1 MKFYFYLHTH
11 WDREWYFTNETVKVL
26 LQNNIDQYLKNPSLP
41 SFYLDGQIS
50 LVVDYLKNASVENR
64 NKFLDLLKKKKIIT
78 GPWYSQPDV
87 FNSLAETIIRNL
99 QITKKIS
106 QDLQI
111 PISKTMY
118 CPDTFGFGNN
128 LPQIFKLLGFND
140 FIFWR
145 GINHKIESDYFI
157 WEGIEKTK
165 INCYCLRFGY
175 FIMGSFIDWKL
186 VSDGKIDQAINIFIK
201 KFSNSIQEK
210 HYLKM
215 HQKYD
220 LPVMIGVGHDQ
231 APIYRNI
238 YKFFQELNKKWEH
251 KFEIKSHEDFFK
263 ELKIKKN
270 KKTDLHKENLDYS
283 FVSKIHRTIAS
294 TRYDFKKCF
303 RDNELFLYHQLEP
316 LQLWFKVNN
325 LNYQN
330 YKNQLWI
337 QKICKMQA
345 HDALGACV
353 TDSVYLN
360 NLNNLKQTLNEM
372 QTEKD
377 YIFRQISQNQNLG
390 DNDLIIFN
398 PMVNKN
404 VESISVSKQTFN
416 KKIEG
421 YIKDKNYE
429 IYILNSRKNE
439 LIFNDAYEADVI
451 LINQKIKPLNFQ
463 TIKTNQKIK
472 KIKFEKI
479 TKNEL
484 KDYQNKYLL
493 EVENDQGDTYDF
505 DPCKNQE
512 TTILRPKNI
521 EGQKINNLK
530 IIKIKFYLEKI
541 NQEFKLTIFKTKEQ
555 EKLFIET
562 ISKIKNTK
570 VSLLINCNE
579 NIKYENLFYEQTLS
593 SKKAKND
600 DNIEWEKFK
609 YLDKPVN
616 AYRTN
621 SFIKYK
627 KNTVITYGTNEFW
640 IKNNFIK
647 ITLYRSVDFLGKA
660 NLINRP
666 GKISGLDSKK
676 IKTDL
681 AQMYQSKLEF
691 EFSVYTK
698 DKNNLNQIINSAY
711 RKPMIFLLKSP
722 DVEKDSLGQFII
734 ETQKMTFN
742 KKIKFPKNEN
752 LYVSSSWINY
762 DNKLQMTLTNFQKEK
777 INNLALNKTKILV
790 NKKW

>member
-26 LQNNIDQYLKNPSLP
+26 LQNNIDQYLKNSSLP
-41 SFYLDGQIS
+41 KFYLDGQIS
-50 LVVDYLKNASVENR
+50 LVVDYLKKASTENK
-64 NKFLDLLKKKKIIT
+64 NKFLELLKKQKIIT

-87 FNSLAETIIRNL
+87 FNSLGETIIRNL
-99 QITKKIS
+99 QITKKIG
-106 QDLQI
+106 QDLNI
-111 PISKTMY
+111 YISKTMY

-175 FIMGSFIDWKL
+175 FVMGSFIDWKL
-186 VSDGKIDQAINIFIK
+186 VSNGKINEAVKIFIK
-201 KFSNSIQEK
+201 KFKNSIQEK

-215 HQKYD
+215 YQEYNM
-220 LPVMIGVGHDQ
+220 PVMIGVGHDQ

-238 YKFFQELNKKWEH
+238 YKFFEQLSKRWEH
-251 KFEIKSHEDFFK
+251 QFEIKSHEDFFK
-263 ELKIKKN
+263 ELKNN
-270 KKTDLHKENLDYS
+270 KKINLHQGNLDYS
-283 FVSKIHRTIAS
+283 YVSKIHRTIAS

-303 RDNELFLYHQLEP
+303 RNNELFLYHQLEP

-325 LNYQN
+325 SNYQN

-337 QKICKMQA
+337 QEICKMQA

-353 TDSVYLN
+353 SDNVYLN
-360 NLNNLKQTLNEM
+360 NLNNLKRTLNEM

-377 YIFRQISQNQNLG
+377 YIFRQIAQNQNLV

-398 PMVNKN
+398 PMINKN
-404 VESISVSKQTFN
+404 CESISVSKQTFN

-421 YIKDKNYE
+421 YIKGKDYE
-429 IYILNSRKNE
+429 LYILNARKNE

-451 LINQKIKPLNFQ
+451 LINQKMNPLTFEK
-463 TIKTNQKIK
+463 IKTDQKIQKIK
-472 KIKFEKI
+472 NNKIP
-479 TKNEL
+479 KNKL
-484 KDYQNKYLL
+484 KEYQNKYLL
-493 EVENDQGDTYDF
+493 EIENDQGDTYDF
-505 DPCKNQE
+505 DPSKNQQ
-512 TTILRPKNI
+512 TTILKPKNI
-521 EGQKINNLK
+521 EGTQISTIK
-530 IIKIKFYLEKI
+530 IITIKFYLEKS
-541 NQEFKLTIFKTKEQ
+541 NQEFNLKIIKTREQ

-562 ISKIKNTK
+562 TSKIKNAK
-570 VSLLINCNE
+570 VSLLINCDE
-579 NIKYENLFYEQTLS
+579 NIKLENLFYEQTLA
-593 SKKAKND
+593 SKKAED
-600 DNIEWEKFK
+600 DNLIEWEKLK

-627 KNTVITYGTNEFW
+627 KNIVITYGTNEFW
-640 IKNNFIK
+640 IKSNSIK

-676 IKTDL
+676 IETNL
-681 AQMYQSKLEF
+681 AQMYGAQLEF
-691 EFSVYTK
+691 EFSIYNQNE
-698 DKNNLNQIINSAY
+698 NNLNQIVNSAY

-734 ETQKMTFN
+734 ETQKMKFN
-742 KKIKFPKNEN
+742 KKLKIPKNEK

-762 DNKLQMTLTNFQKEK
+762 DNKLQLTLTNFQKEK

-790 NKKW
+790 DKKW

>member
-11 WDREWYFTNETVKVL
+11 WDREWYFTNETVKIL
-26 LQNNIDQYLKNPSLP
+26 LQNNIDQYLKNPNLP
-41 SFYLDGQIS
+41 KFYLDGQIS
-50 LVVDYLKNASVENR
+50 LVVDYLKNASAENK
-64 NKFLDLLKKKKIIT
+64 NKFLDLLKKQKIIT

-87 FNSLAETIIRNL
+87 FNSLGETIIRNL

-145 GINHKIESDYFI
+145 GINHQIKSDYFI
-157 WEGIEKTK
+157 WEGIEKTR

-175 FIMGSFIDWKL
+175 FVMGSFIDWKL
-186 VSDGKIDQAINIFIK
+186 VSNGKINEAIKIFIK
-201 KFSNSIQEK
+201 KFKNSLQEK

-215 HQKYD
+215 YEKYN

-238 YKFFQELNKKWEH
+238 YKFFEELSKKW
-251 KFEIKSHEDFFK
+251 KYQFEIKSHEDFFK
-263 ELKIKKN
+263 QLKINKN
-270 KKTDLHKENLDYS
+270 KKIDLHQGNLDYS
-283 FVSKIHRTIAS
+283 YVSKIHRTIAS

-316 LQLWFKVNN
+316 LQLWFKVNSS
-325 LNYQN
+325 NYQN

-337 QKICKMQA
+337 QEICKMQA

-353 TDSVYLN
+353 TDNVYLN
-360 NLNNLKQTLNEM
+360 NLNNLKRNLNEM
-372 QTEKD
+372 ETEKD
-377 YIFRQISQNQNLG
+377 YIFRQISQNQNLN

-398 PMVNKN
+398 PMVNMN
-404 VESISVSKQTFN
+404 YESISISKQTFN
-416 KKIEG
+416 KKFEG
-421 YIKDKNYE
+421 YISSKDYE
-429 IYILNSRKNE
+429 LYILNAKKNN
-439 LIFNDAYEADVI
+439 LIFNDAYEAEVI
-451 LINQKIKPLNFQ
+451 LINKKMKPLTFQ
-463 TIKTNQKIK
+463 KIKTNQKIQ

-479 TKNEL
+479 AKKEL
-484 KDYQNKYLL
+484 KNYQNKYLI
-493 EVENDQGDTYDF
+493 EVENDHGDTYDF
-505 DPCKNQE
+505 DPSKNQE
-512 TTILRPKNI
+512 TITLKPKNI
-521 EGQKINNLK
+521 EGQKINNIK
-530 IIKIKFYLEKI
+530 IIKIIFYLEKN
-541 NQEFKLTIFKTKEQ
+541 NQEFELTIIKTKEQ
-555 EKLFIET
+555 EKLFMRN
-562 ISKIKNTK
+562 ISKIKNAK

-593 SKKAKND
+593 FKRAEDD
-600 DNIEWEKFK
+600 DNIEWEKLK

-627 KNTVITYGTNEFW
+627 KITVVTYGTNEFW

-647 ITLYRSVDFLGKA
+647 ITLYRGIDFLGKA

-676 IKTDL
+676 IETNL
-681 AQMYQSKLEF
+681 AQLYQNELEF
-691 EFSVYTK
+691 EFSVYNQNE
-698 DKNNLNQIINSAY
+698 NNLNQIINSAY

-734 ETQKMTFN
+734 ETQKINFN
-742 KKIKFPKNEN
+742 KKIKMPKSEK
-752 LYVSSSWINY
+752 LYVSSSWLNY
-762 DNKLQMTLTNFQKEK
+762 DGKLQFTLTNFQKEK
-777 INNLALNKTKILV
+777 INGLALNKTKILV
-790 NKKW
+790 NNRW